1 MAKAGFVVMLV
12 FVALFLATNLS
23 VGAPA
28 IQSKS
33 GNSAGIYA
41 THQ

>member
-12 FVALFLATNLS
+12 FVALFLAANLS

-28 IQSKS
+28 ANNLAEEARDDQ
-33 GNSAGIYA
+33 
-41 THQ
+41 